1 MARSRNIKP
10 GFFRNEHLVELPFET
25 RLLFIGLWTLAD
37 KEGRL
42 EFRPKKIKL
51 ELFPADEIDISHEIT
66 RLSTAGLVTVYQ
78 VGSARFIEVVNF
90 KKHQNP
96 HPKEAA
102 SDIPGPEEEGSQPID
117 FKEGAESRE
126 KPCNSTASNADSLL
140 LIPDSCFPSY
150 GTSGSDAP
158 RQTKP
163 PAKAKAKANAYTDEF
178 EDLWSKIPKRP
189 GSNPKRDAFGA
200 YQARLK
206 EGFTHD
212 QMLQGAVRYQAYLAA
227 IGNLNSPYVM
237 QAKRFLGKEH
247 EFMHDWTPPPS
258 VRPLGAISREAA
270 LEQRSE
276 QVASEWAQ
284 GEDWA

>member
-51 ELFPADEIDISHEIT
+51 ELFPADDIDVSREIS
-66 RLSTAGLVTVYQ
+66 RLFTAGLVTVYQ
-78 VGSARFIEVVNF
+78 VEGSQLIEVVNF

-102 SDIPGPEEEGSQPID
+102 SEIPGPDDERAQPVD
-117 FKEGAESRE
+117 FMEAAKSNG
-126 KPCNSTASNADSLL
+126 KPCNFAASNADSLL
-140 LIPDSCFPSY
+140 LIPDSCFPSN
-150 GTSGSDAP
+150 GTSESDAP
-158 RQTKP
+158 CEAKP
-163 PAKAKAKANAYTDEF
+163 PAKSKAKTATYPESFEEF
-178 EDLWSKIPKRP
+178 WATMPKRP
-189 GSNPKRDAFGA
+189 GSNPKRDAFGC

-206 EGFTHD
+206 ENHSAD
-212 QMLQGAVRYQAYLAA
+212 EILAGAKRYHVYLEA
-227 IGNLNSPYVM
+227 IGNLNTPYVM
-237 QAKRFLGKEH
+237 QAKRFLGPAL
-247 EFMHDWTPPPS
+247 EFTNDWTPPPS
-258 VRPLGAISREAA
+258 VRPLGSMSREAA
-270 LEQRSE
+270 LEERSDQTAE
-276 QVASEWAQ
+276 EWAR